1 MLIFAIIFYL
11 LVIPTHLLII
21 ITIFLWYN
29 RKKSVIFILKA
40 GACMQTRVVLLG
52 IIVENTAAVEQL
64 NILLHAHNEYII
76 GRMGLPYKQKG
87 INIISIV
94 LDAPTDVISTLS
106 GKIGMLKGVS
116 VKALYAKAP
125 QGQPS

>member
-1 MLIFAIIFYL
+1 M
-11 LVIPTHLLII
+11 
-21 ITIFLWYN
+21 
-29 RKKSVIFILKA
+29 KA
-40 GACMQTRVVLLG
+40 GACMQKRVVLLG
-52 IIVENTAAVEQL
+52 IIVENPAAVEQL

-94 LDAPTDVISTLS
+94 LDAPADVISTLS

-125 QGQPS
+125 QEQPF

>member
-1 MLIFAIIFYL
+1 
-11 LVIPTHLLII
+11 
-21 ITIFLWYN
+21 
-29 RKKSVIFILKA
+29 
-40 GACMQTRVVLLG
+40 MQTRVVLLG

-64 NILLHAHNEYII
+64 NILLHTHNEYII

-94 LDAPTDVISTLS
+94 LDAPADVISTLS
-106 GKIGMLKGVS
+106 GKIGMLKGVN

-125 QGQPS
+125 QKQPFKD

>member
-1 MLIFAIIFYL
+1 
-11 LVIPTHLLII
+11 
-21 ITIFLWYN
+21 
-29 RKKSVIFILKA
+29 
-40 GACMQTRVVLLG
+40 MQKRVVLLG

-76 GRMGLPYKQKG
+76 GRMELPYKQKG

-94 LDAPTDVISTLS
+94 LDAPADVISTLS

-125 QGQPS
+125 QEQPF

>member
-1 MLIFAIIFYL
+1 
-11 LVIPTHLLII
+11 
-21 ITIFLWYN
+21 
-29 RKKSVIFILKA
+29 
-40 GACMQTRVVLLG
+40 MQKRVVLLG

-94 LDAPTDVISTLS
+94 LVPRPTLSVRIS
-106 GKIGMLKGVS
+106 GKIGMLKE
-116 VKALYAKAP
+116 
-125 QGQPS
+125 

>member
-1 MLIFAIIFYL
+1 M
-11 LVIPTHLLII
+11 H
-21 ITIFLWYN
+21 
-29 RKKSVIFILKA
+29 K
-40 GACMQTRVVLLG
+40 RVVLLG

-87 INIISIV
+87 IKYYQYR
-94 LDAPTDVISTLS
+94 LDAPADVISTLS

-116 VKALYAKAP
+116 VKAYTQKLRKTAF
-125 QGQPS
+125 

>member
-1 MLIFAIIFYL
+1 MDSRIAIIGVFVYEL
-11 LVIPTHLLII
+11 ESANKI
-21 ITIFLWYN
+21 N
-29 RKKSVIFILKA
+29 
-40 GACMQTRVVLLG
+40 
-52 IIVENTAAVEQL
+52 N
-64 NILLHAHNEYII
+64 LLHEYSQYII

-94 LDAPTDVISTLS
+94 LDAPADVISTLS

-125 QGQPS
+125 QEQPF

>member
-1 MLIFAIIFYL
+1 
-11 LVIPTHLLII
+11 
-21 ITIFLWYN
+21 
-29 RKKSVIFILKA
+29 
-40 GACMQTRVVLLG
+40 MQKRVVLLG

-64 NILLHAHNEYII
+64 NILLHAH
-76 GRMGLPYKQKG
+76 MGLPYKQKG

-94 LDAPTDVISTLS
+94 LDAPADVISTLS

-125 QGQPS
+125 QEQPF

>member
-1 MLIFAIIFYL
+1 
-11 LVIPTHLLII
+11 
-21 ITIFLWYN
+21 
-29 RKKSVIFILKA
+29 
-40 GACMQTRVVLLG
+40 MQKRVVLLG

-64 NILLHAHNEYII
+64 AHNEYII

-94 LDAPTDVISTLS
+94 LDAPADVISTLS

-125 QGQPS
+125 QEQPF

>member
-1 MLIFAIIFYL
+1 
-11 LVIPTHLLII
+11 
-21 ITIFLWYN
+21 
-29 RKKSVIFILKA
+29 
-40 GACMQTRVVLLG
+40 MQKRVVLLG

-94 LDAPTDVISTLS
+94 LDAPADVISTLS

-125 QGQPS
+125 QEQPALLNIYI

>member
-1 MLIFAIIFYL
+1 
-11 LVIPTHLLII
+11 
-21 ITIFLWYN
+21 
-29 RKKSVIFILKA
+29 
-40 GACMQTRVVLLG
+40 MQKRVVLLG

-94 LDAPTDVISTLS
+94 LDAPADVISTLS
-106 GKIGMLKGVS
+106 GKNRYAQRSKRQR
-116 VKALYAKAP
+116 LYTQKAP
-125 QGQPS
+125 QEQPF

>member
-1 MLIFAIIFYL
+1 
-11 LVIPTHLLII
+11 
-21 ITIFLWYN
+21 
-29 RKKSVIFILKA
+29 
-40 GACMQTRVVLLG
+40 MQKRVVLLG

-94 LDAPTDVISTLS
+94 LDAPADVISTLS
-106 GKIGMLKGVS
+106 GQNRYAQRSKRQGFIRKS
-116 VKALYAKAP
+116 SARTALLNIYI
-125 QGQPS
+125 

>member
-1 MLIFAIIFYL
+1 
-11 LVIPTHLLII
+11 
-21 ITIFLWYN
+21 
-29 RKKSVIFILKA
+29 
-40 GACMQTRVVLLG
+40 MQKRVVLLG

-94 LDAPTDVISTLS
+94 S

-125 QGQPS
+125 QEQPF

>member
-1 MLIFAIIFYL
+1 
-11 LVIPTHLLII
+11 
-21 ITIFLWYN
+21 
-29 RKKSVIFILKA
+29 
-40 GACMQTRVVLLG
+40 MQKRVVLLG

-64 NILLHAHNEYII
+64 NILLHEYII

-94 LDAPTDVISTLS
+94 LDAPADVISTLS

-125 QGQPS
+125 QEQPF

>member
-1 MLIFAIIFYL
+1 
-11 LVIPTHLLII
+11 
-21 ITIFLWYN
+21 
-29 RKKSVIFILKA
+29 
-40 GACMQTRVVLLG
+40 MQKRVVLLG

-64 NILLHAHNEYII
+64 NILLHA
-76 GRMGLPYKQKG
+76 QKG

-94 LDAPTDVISTLS
+94 LDAPADVISTLS

-125 QGQPS
+125 QEQPF